1 MRAGEEAAM
10 DQYPRNAWYMAAWDR
25 DLVAGTPKAETILG
39 EPIVLYRGED
49 GRAHALEDRCVHRL
63 APLSLGRCE
72 GDNLRCM
79 YHGLLFA
86 PDGKC
91 VEIPGQEMIPARA
104 KVRAYPLVEKHNAL
118 WLWPGDAALA
128 DESLIPNFRGY
139 GDPAWAM
146 EPGRMDYQA
155 PARLIHDN
163 LMDLSHIA
171 YVHLNSFSGGN
182 VKTGAGFV
190 DTPTVM
196 KTLPNGVRTSRFMLD
211 MPVAPGGPSAPA
223 LKRGDTMDVW
233 TSYDFLVPGI
243 FLQETARFYRGDY
256 SLDADGAPQGEA
268 VFRTFTCQAVT
279 PLTEHTACYFFA
291 YGPWAADADRKSF
304 FAELGYKAF
313 SEDRVMI
320 EAQYKLIQ
328 ASPDRR
334 MMPMVMDKGVVTY
347 EGVVKRMLRAEAEGS
362 AAQITA

>member
-1 MRAGEEAAM
+1 M
-10 DQYPRNAWYMAAWDR
+10 DNYPRNAWYMAAWDK
-25 DLVAGTPKAETILG
+25 DLVSGQPKAETILN
-39 EPIVLYRGED
+39 EPIVLYRGAG
-49 GRAHALEDRCVHRL
+49 GRAFALEDRCVHRL

-86 PDGKC
+86 PDGRC
-91 VEIPGQEMIPARA
+91 IEIPGQEMIPARA
-104 KVRAYPLVEKHNAL
+104 QVRSYPVVERHNAI
-118 WLWPGDAALA
+118 WLWPGDPALA
-128 DESLIPNFRGY
+128 DESLIPDFRGY

-182 VKTGAGFV
+182 VQTGAGFV
-190 DTPTVM
+190 DTPTDIKV
-196 KTLPNGVRTSRFMLD
+196 LPRGVRTSRLMKD

-223 LKRGDTMDVW
+223 LKHGERMDVW

-243 FLQETARFYRGDY
+243 FLQETARFQAGGYT
-256 SLDADGAPQGEA
+256 LDGEGVPQGEA

-279 PLTEHTACYFFA
+279 PLTDDTACYFFA
-291 YGPWAADADRKSF
+291 YGPWAADAGRKSF
-304 FAELGYKAF
+304 FAELGLRAF
-313 SEDRVMI
+313 NEDRVMI
-320 EAQYKLIQ
+320 EAQYRMIQ

-334 MMPMVMDKGVVTY
+334 MMPMVMDKGVLTY
-347 EGVVKRMLRAEAEGS
+347 EGVVKRMLRAEGDGPS
-362 AAQITA
+362 ARISA